1 MGEEFKASL
10 LAGERFGERFSRS
23 REQILSTQILEPRPE
38 NLAIRHKK
46 YENPDPPNTGKY
58 PSNQNVER

>member
-38 NLAIRHKK
+38 NLAIRDKK
-46 YENPDPPNTGKY
+46 YENPDPPSTKKCRY
-58 PSNQNVER
+58 NQNVER